1 MENGAGLS
9 KEELVEVVDEVSKV
23 DIHDVILPIP
33 GDKES
38 FLDTK
43 SSSGRSTDLLMASI
57 HKTL

>member
-43 SSSGRSTDLLMASI
+43 SSSGSGSDYIKFNLP
-57 HKTL
+57 